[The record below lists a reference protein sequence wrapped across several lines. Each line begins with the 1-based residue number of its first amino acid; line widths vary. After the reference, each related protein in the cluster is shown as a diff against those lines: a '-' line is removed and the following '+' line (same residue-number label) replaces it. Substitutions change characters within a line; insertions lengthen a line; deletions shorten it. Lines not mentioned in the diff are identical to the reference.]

1 MLLDWLIGVEWV
13 LWVILSAWSWLFFL
27 ETLAASPMG
36 FKCYC
41 WEGDG
46 ERHLPM
52 DAGPYSWA
60 G

>member
-1 MLLDWLIGVEWV
+1 MLPDWLIGVEWV

-27 ETLAASPMG
+27 KKLAASLMG
-36 FKCYC
+36 FKFYC
-41 WEGDG
+41 CEGDG

-52 DAGPYSWA
+52 DAGPCSWA